1 MKKIKREYRSRRI
14 YFYQYATD
22 RLAHWQMGDIHADAS
37 KDIEWFSTPRF
48 HQFLTDGRLNDM
60 ENFGKYIKENIRGA
74 RLVYDMLL
82 ISYGIEFESDSA
94 RSWFMLQYA

>member
-1 MKKIKREYRSRRI
+1 MKKTKREYRSRRI
-14 YFYQYATD
+14 YFYQYATSQ
-22 RLAHWQMGDIHADAS
+22 LAHWQNDNYTS

-48 HQFLTDGRLNDM
+48 YEFLKNEGGTHDM
-60 ENFGKYIKENIRGA
+60 EKFGKYIKENIRGA

-82 ISYGIEFESDSA
+82 ILYGIEFESDSA